1 VFQGQATIHLLQVKE
16 WVFLVQWQGL
26 ETIHSMQLKVWRD
39 LELQDLVRQDLD
51 LDLKVELIV
60 REQDQPAAELVRG
73 LPERNQDL
81 VAVHPEVDSL
91 LADQLEVEVAVLA
104 AEPPELLVRVE
115 QEDRARLVSPSAQS
129 AKNLNKE
136 VSRALVAQLC
146 HAATEPQLSGFA
158 AVLRFKTS
166 QTRLMP
172 MPVS

>member
-1 VFQGQATIHLLQVKE
+1 
-16 WVFLVQWQGL
+16 
-26 ETIHSMQLKVWRD
+26 MQLKVWQD

-51 LDLKVELIV
+51 LDLKVELIA
-60 REQDQPAAELVRG
+60 REQDQPAAERVRG

-115 QEDRARLVSPSAQS
+115 QEDRARLVSPSAPREKS
-129 AKNLNKE
+129 LNKE
-136 VSRALVAQLC
+136 VSRALVARLC
-146 HAATEPQLSGFA
+146 HAVTEQQLSGFA

-166 QTRLMP
+166 RTRLMP
-172 MPVS
+172 MLVS